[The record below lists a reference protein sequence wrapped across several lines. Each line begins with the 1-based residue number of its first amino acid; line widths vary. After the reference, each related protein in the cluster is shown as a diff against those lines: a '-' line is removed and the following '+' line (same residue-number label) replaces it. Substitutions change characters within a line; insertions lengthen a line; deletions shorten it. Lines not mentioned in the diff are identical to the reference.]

1 MSISIIKTDD
11 INSAKKIIKNIQK
24 LKTNKNSLKEK
35 YTDITCRNFSRK
47 HPFVETVDDFN
58 DGIFIIDDK
67 DIKIY
72 HLDRMEIDD
81 LSIDISELNFNENH
95 IEDMIADDEG
105 FIPVYF
111 TPVILYFR
119 TIDGEDMLNIIAF
132 VRSDGSIVK
141 YCKLES
147 DILNTVNMCLA
158 TVSGRKRRKPRKKTR
173 KR

>member
-11 INSAKKIIKNIQK
+11 INSAKKIINNIKK
-24 LKTNKNSLKEK
+24 LKTSKISLKEK
-35 YTDITCRNFSRK
+35 YSDITFKNFSKK
-47 HPFVETVDDFN
+47 HPFVETVDDFI

-72 HLDRMEIDD
+72 YLDRMEIDD
-81 LSIDISELNFNENH
+81 LSIDISELNFNDNH
-95 IEDMIADDEG
+95 IEDMIAGDEG

-141 YCKLES
+141 YCKLGS
-147 DILNTVNMCLA
+147 DILNSANMCLA
-158 TVSGRKRRKPRKKTR
+158 MAGRKRRKTR
-173 KR
+173 KRSRKR